1 MNLKLTNP
9 LRGSREPWPLASRLI
24 RFAFTAVAL
33 LFIKTH
39 RYLFARIVRRSTGF
53 TDPERLPEKPR
64 RIASGLCEGSVAF
77 LLVGIGL
84 ALSGSYHALWALSMS
99 GLFSLLSGL
108 WLKRTV
114 WGLPTAPRRAAPVP
128 EVLRRLVEVIRHGY
142 P

>member
-9 LRGSREPWPLASRLI
+9 LRGSREPWPLASRCT
-24 RFAFTAVAL
+24 RFALTAVAV
-33 LFIKTH
+33 LFVKTH
-39 RYLFARIVRRSTGF
+39 RHLFARIVRRSTGF

-64 RIASGLCEGSVAF
+64 RIASGLCAGSVAF
-77 LLVGIGL
+77 LLVGIGF
-84 ALSGSYHALWALSMS
+84 AFSGRYHALWALPMS

-114 WGLPTAPRRAAPVP
+114 WGLPATPRGTRPLA
-128 EVLRRLVEVIRHGY
+128 EVLRRLVEVIRHRY

>member
-9 LRGSREPWPLASRLI
+9 LRGSREPWPLASRCV
-24 RFAFTAVAL
+24 RFAFTAAAL

-53 TDPERLPEKPR
+53 TDPEHLPEKER
-64 RIASGLCEGSVAF
+64 RIASGLCGGSVAF
-77 LLVGIGL
+77 LLAAVAF
-84 ALSGSYHALWALSMS
+84 ALSGSYHALWALPMS
-99 GLFSLLSGL
+99 GLFSLFSGL

-114 WGLPTAPRRAAPVP
+114 WGLPATPRRTRPLA